1 MTQRCE
7 ICGHLKP
14 CTRRLYSYPTR
25 HFEINCDECH
35 KKHCEEVKNV
45 TDRAIWEAIF
55 IADCNREVST
65 QFKEGE

>member
-1 MTQRCE
+1 MTQCCE
-7 ICGHLKP
+7 ICGQVKP
-14 CTRRLYSYPTR
+14 CIRRLYSYPRR

-45 TDRAIWEAIF
+45 TDRAIKEGIF

-65 QFKEGE
+65 KL